1 MKKVIPLVLICL
13 AFFWVSKIYSINL
26 YKPEA
31 TIFDIGQTVDCGDLE
46 LHFDESHLDDPDEFS
61 KRFGVEYDGNFG
73 ECKLLSVC
81 IDVTSRSDADIEWD
95 DVFNFLE
102 CGFESSVWGS
112 VMNPDIDRQ
121 INILNGECLAP
132 GDSQKIWFVSPVNKV
147 CFKERSWERIDE
159 YQYYYVLSLS
169 PRKIAVRLK
178 V

>member
-1 MKKVIPLVLICL
+1 
-13 AFFWVSKIYSINL
+13 
-26 YKPEA
+26 
-31 TIFDIGQTVDCGDLE
+31 
-46 LHFDESHLDDPDEFS
+46 
-61 KRFGVEYDGNFG
+61 
-73 ECKLLSVC
+73 
-81 IDVTSRSDADIEWD
+81 
-95 DVFNFLE
+95 
-102 CGFESSVWGS
+102 
-112 VMNPDIDRQ
+112 MNPDIDRQ